1 VREFELVKLIREAA
15 GPAGPGVQCGIGDD
29 AAVLEVPSGKELV
42 VTTDTLHSGV
52 HFPAESAPADVGFKS
67 LAVNLSDLAAMGAE
81 PRWALL
87 SLSTPELDTAWVRP
101 FLAGFLELAA
111 ASDVHL
117 VGGDTCAGPL
127 TIGVTAMGLVD
138 PGNSLT
144 RGGARAGDLVVVSG
158 VPGMAGLALRQL
170 LAGDTPDPETASALH
185 RPVPRIAL
193 GAALV
198 GKATAC
204 IDISDGLLADLGH
217 IAVASRCG
225 ADLELEH
232 LPVSGPL
239 GGMTEVDRWRMQLTG
254 GDDYELCFTLPPD
267 QVQLLSGLAAD
278 SGTKLTVIGCI
289 SDRPGVRCRTPQGD
303 TFDAGPAGYEHF
315 A

>member
-1 VREFELVKLIREAA
+1 VREFELVRLIQEAA
-15 GPAGPGVQCGIGDD
+15 GPGGSGVRCGIGDD
-29 AAVLEVPSGKELV
+29 AAVLAIPPGKELV
-42 VTTDTLHSGV
+42 VTTDTLHEGV
-52 HFPAESAPADVGFKS
+52 HFPADTAPADIGFKS

-81 PRWALL
+81 PRWVLL
-87 SLSTPELDTAWVRP
+87 SLSIPEGDAAWVGA
-101 FLAGFLELAA
+101 FIQGFLELAA
-111 ASDVHL
+111 TSGVRL

-127 TIGVTAMGLVD
+127 TVGVTAMGLVD
-138 PGNSLT
+138 PGQILT
-144 RGGARAGDLVVVSG
+144 RGGAHAGDLVVVSG

-170 LAGDTPDPETASALH
+170 LAGGASDPEWARTLT

-217 IAVASRCG
+217 ITVASRCG
-225 ADLELEH
+225 ADLELDR
-232 LPVSGPL
+232 LPVRGPL
-239 GGMTEVDRWRMQLTG
+239 SGMADADRWRIQLAS

-267 QVQLLSGLAAD
+267 QVQSISELAAD
-278 SGTKLTVIGCI
+278 SGTELTVIGCI
-289 SDRPGVRCRTPQGD
+289 SDRPGVRCRTPTGGI
-303 TFDAGPAGYEHF
+303 FDAGPAGHEHF